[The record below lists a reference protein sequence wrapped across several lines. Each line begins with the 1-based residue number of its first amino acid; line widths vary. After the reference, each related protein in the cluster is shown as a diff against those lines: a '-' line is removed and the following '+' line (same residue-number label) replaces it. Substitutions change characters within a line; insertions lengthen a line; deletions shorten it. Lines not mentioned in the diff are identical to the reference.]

1 MRLSVLLVLVLG
13 LAPLANAQRGGDP
26 VERLAA
32 VLELDDDQADLVAEL
47 LDPQDPGSSWVLAA
61 ELLPTLTEAQRET
74 LFSPPDVAGRGQRAR
89 QGGQRAGQGRQRAGR
104 QPDPARQA
112 ITRAAR
118 NAALELTDE
127 QQEQFD
133 AYETAQRERGPQGAR
148 DEAARAQARADLEAF
163 LSADQIDIVEA
174 RQAIQRLMRR
184 GGGRGAQGSS

>member
-26 VERLAA
+26 VERLAE

-74 LFSPPDVAGRGQRAR
+74 LFSPPDVAGRGQRTR

-104 QPDPARQA
+104 QPDPSRQA

-163 LSADQIDIVEA
+163 LSADQIDIVET